1 MTNIR
6 RAIAGVAMITV
17 ASLMLSGCAIGV
29 SAGANVS
36 VTDTQGRGGGNGGGG
51 ERSQVRDP
59 YMSSSTVAAESAIAV
74 ATPR

>member
-1 MTNIR
+1 MTKTR

-17 ASLMLSGCAIGV
+17 ASLLLSGCAIGV

-36 VTDTQGRGGGNGGGG
+36 VTDTQGRSNGSSGG

-59 YMSSSTVAAESAIAV
+59 YMSSSTVAAESALAV